1 MDETVKK
8 EWELTKLKAEVQKIE
23 NEISILKSN
32 KIRAWITV
40 ISVSVGILVSVFS
53 IYKTLAEINSKNRQL
68 KIESQIRTHQLFL
81 DNVLEKMSGIKTSFR
96 ELNSQGKL
104 KVVKSEHY
112 GGTAQFGSYV
122 SAYALACE
130 FPNLKYITLE
140 TFKFQVEQTPRDRW
154 AVKIIK
160 LLEENNCSEFSLRSQ
175 N

>member
-53 IYKTLAEINSKNRQL
+53 INSKNRQL